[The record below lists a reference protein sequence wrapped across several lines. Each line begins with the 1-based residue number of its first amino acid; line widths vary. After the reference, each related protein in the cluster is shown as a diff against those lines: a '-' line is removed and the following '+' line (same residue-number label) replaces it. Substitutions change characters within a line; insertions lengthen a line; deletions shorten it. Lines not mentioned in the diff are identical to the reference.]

1 MSVPESGTGSHNW
14 WQPPRQIYIK
24 CSSDLVPCAEAMGYT
39 MGKTLGSGTY
49 AKVKAAWSPY
59 EGRMVSNKIWGRG
72 SLTNTHVN
80 NSRCRNVIIILF
92 VDGHKELEQEA
103 SIR

>member
-1 MSVPESGTGSHNW
+1 MLQQRMSVPENGIGSQPFTEW

-59 EGRMVSNKIWGRG
+59 EGRMVSCKLQVGG
-72 SLTNTHVN
+72 GA
-80 NSRCRNVIIILF
+80 
-92 VDGHKELEQEA
+92 DELAHPRVHQ
-103 SIR
+103 RFRWL